1 MTTTP
6 PVLTVNG
13 IEVIYNHVILVLK
26 GVSLQLAEG
35 QIADQTLEDAL
46 LPVEAALSE
55 VPEVKV
61 NRDVAG
67 RLLRGQSTIL
77 RGRDAPIEGTVWAS
91 CGGDPIALCEVEAGE
106 LVPRRVFVFGP

>member
-1 MTTTP
+1 
-6 PVLTVNG
+6 
-13 IEVIYNHVILVLK
+13 
-26 GVSLQLAEG
+26 
-35 QIADQTLEDAL
+35 
-46 LPVEAALSE
+46 
-55 VPEVKV
+55 V